1 MNNSLSEIKTASL
14 FERIPEELSELFC
27 ESEYPWEIV
36 PHIGEYLKEH
46 IKKEGL
52 CEIFP
57 DVFVS
62 ADVKIAKSAEIQG
75 PAVILSGA
83 EIRHGAYIRGNA
95 FIGRGTVVGNS
106 CEIKNAIL
114 FDGAQVPHY
123 NYVGDS
129 ILGTKAHL
137 GAGAITSNLK
147 SLGTPVS
154 IHAEREI
161 NTGLRKLGAILGDCA
176 DVGAGCV
183 LNPGTIIG
191 RGSVI
196 YPLTSLR
203 GVVPSGVIVKRQNEF
218 TKRV

>member
-1 MNNSLSEIKTASL
+1 MNNSLSEIKVESL
-14 FERIPEELSELFC
+14 FKSIPLELEELFMGVS
-27 ESEYPWEIV
+27 YPWEVV
-36 PHIGEYLKEH
+36 PLIGEYLKEH
-46 IKKEGL
+46 IKKDGL
-52 CEIFP
+52 NEIFSG
-57 DVFVS
+57 VFV
-62 ADVKIAKSAEIQG
+62 APDAKIAKSAEIQG

-95 FIGRGTVVGNS
+95 FIGRGCVVGNS
-106 CEIKNAIL
+106 CEIKNALL
-114 FDGAQVPHY
+114 FDKAQVPHY

-129 ILGTKAHL
+129 ILGTRSHL

-154 IHAEREI
+154 IHAEDEI
-161 NTGLRKLGAILGDCA
+161 NTGLRKLGAILGDNA

-191 RGSVI
+191 AGSVI

-203 GVVPSGVIVKRQNEF
+203 GVVPSGVIVKKQNEF
-218 TKRV
+218 TKRI

>member
-1 MNNSLSEIKTASL
+1 MNNSLSEIKVESL
-14 FERIPEELSELFC
+14 FKSIPSELEELFMGVS
-27 ESEYPWEIV
+27 YPWEVV
-36 PHIGEYLKEH
+36 PLIGEYLKEH
-46 IKKEGL
+46 IKKDGL
-52 CEIFP
+52 NEIFSG
-57 DVFVS
+57 VFV
-62 ADVKIAKSAEIQG
+62 APDVKIAKSAEIQG

-95 FIGRGTVVGNS
+95 FIGRGCVVGNS
-106 CEIKNAIL
+106 CEIKNALL
-114 FDGAQVPHY
+114 FDKAQVPHY

-129 ILGTKAHL
+129 ILGTRSHL

-154 IHAEREI
+154 IHAEDEI
-161 NTGLRKLGAILGDCA
+161 KTGLRKLGAILGDNA

-191 RGSVI
+191 AGSVI

-203 GVVPSGVIVKRQNEF
+203 GVVPSGVIVKKQNEF
-218 TKRV
+218 TKRI